1 MTTPGNP
8 CGILPHPPPT
18 ATPSRSEGVA
28 GTRTSCAVGEVPEYD
43 PARPPPDLRPTREP
57 REVARVRRL
66 LGALRPWGPG
76 VDTDPQ
82 TVPAEGPGA
91 SLAPSGPPRAP
102 WDRDPP
108 LRALLAPPR
117 AVTQGVADRIA
128 RVPELRTRLVLEHL
142 RAYGHLGAGYGALAT
157 AVALRMAP
165 DERRASW
172 ARSPDGPDRA
182 RVWGGLRLQEACD
195 AWAALDTRW

>member
-1 MTTPGNP
+1 MNHRTT
-8 CGILPHPPPT
+8 
-18 ATPSRSEGVA
+18 
-28 GTRTSCAVGEVPEYD
+28 CAIGEVPPPD
-43 PARPPPDLRPTREP
+43 TTRPLPDLRPTREP

-76 VDTDPQ
+76 ADTDPQ
-82 TVPAEGPGA
+82 TVPTEGPGA
-91 SLAPSGPPRAP
+91 SLAPSGPPRAA

-108 LRALLAPPR
+108 LGALLAPPR

-128 RVPELRTRLVLEHL
+128 RVDDLRTRLVLDYL
-142 RAYGHLGAGYGALAT
+142 RAYGHLGHGYGHLAT
-157 AVALRMAP
+157 SVALRMAP

-172 ARSPDGPDRA
+172 GHSPDGADRA

-195 AWAALDTRW
+195 AWEALDR